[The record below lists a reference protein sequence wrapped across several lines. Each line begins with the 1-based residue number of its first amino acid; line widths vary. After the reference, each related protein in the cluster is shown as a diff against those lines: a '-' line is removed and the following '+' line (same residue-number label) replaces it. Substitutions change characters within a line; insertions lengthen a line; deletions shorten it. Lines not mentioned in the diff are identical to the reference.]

1 MHVWGCSFEVRVYN
15 SQEKKLDPRTISGY
29 FVGYAKKFKS
39 YRFYCPSHSIR
50 FVELRNAEFLEND
63 LASGS
68 DQFQNIIYEREKP
81 STSSEGLV
89 IILNTP

>member
-1 MHVWGCSFEVRVYN
+1 MVRVYN
-15 SQEKKLDPRTISGY
+15 SQEKKLDSRTTCGY

-39 YRFYCPSHSIR
+39 YRLYCPSHNIR
-50 FVELRNAEFLEND
+50 FVELRNAEFPEND

-89 IILNTP
+89 IIRNTP